1 MKYLEI
7 KKDDLCFNIKKLKEH
22 SAPARIIAVLK
33 GNAYGLDMVKM
44 GHVLLEN
51 GIDLFAVS
59 ELSEALILREAGF
72 ENEIILLTPT
82 NDVDEAKII
91 IDNKIT
97 ATVASINNAKI
108 LNDIGLPVNAHI
120 KIDTGFGR
128 YGFYTDELTEELKG
142 FENITYT
149 GVFSHFSNSFG
160 DDVNYSKKQFDEF
173 EKAVAKLSDMGIN
186 PSMRHIC
193 NSCGAIRFEFAKL
206 DAVRIGSAFLGRL
219 PVSNTLGLKR
229 LVQLKC
235 NVAEIRHL
243 PKGSVV
249 GYANTYT
256 AKRDVVA
263 AVIPVGYKDG
273 YGVQKSNDTF
283 RFMDILRYMFA
294 DFRTWKK
301 KIYVEINN
309 KKYSIIGRISM
320 HNIVVDVTDADVQVG
335 DIATMECNPILIKS
349 EIERLYI

>member
-7 KKDDLCFNIKKLKEH
+7 KKDDLVFNIQKLKEH
-22 SAPARIIAVLK
+22 CAPAKIIAVLK

-44 GHVLLEN
+44 GQVLLEN
-51 GIDLFAVS
+51 GVDLFAVS
-59 ELSEALILREAGF
+59 ELSEALTLREAGF

-82 NDVDEAKII
+82 NDADEAKVI

-97 ATVASINNAKI
+97 ATVANLNNAKL
-108 LNDIGLPVNAHI
+108 LNSIGLPVNAHI

-128 YGFYTDELTEELKG
+128 YGFYTNDLTAELKD
-142 FENITYT
+142 FENIAYE

-160 DDVNYSKKQFDEF
+160 DDVNYSKKQFEEF
-173 EKAVAKLSDMGIN
+173 EKAVAKLCDLGIN
-186 PSMRHIC
+186 PSLKHIC
-193 NSCGAIRFEFAKL
+193 NSCGAIRFDFARM

-219 PVSNTLGLKR
+219 PVADTLGLKR

-235 NVAEIRHL
+235 NVSEIRHL

-249 GYANTYT
+249 GYANTYVT
-256 AKRDVVA
+256 KKDTVA

-273 YGVQKSNDTF
+273 YGVQKSNDVF
-283 RFMDILRYMFA
+283 RFKDILRYMFA
-294 DFRTWKK
+294 DFKMWKK
-301 KIYVEINN
+301 KIWVEING
-309 KKYSIIGRISM
+309 KKYPVIGRISM
-320 HNIVVDVTDADVQVG
+320 HNIVVDVTDADVKVG
-335 DIATMECNPILIKS
+335 DMATLECNPILIKS

>member
-7 KKDDLCFNIKKLKEH
+7 KKDDLVFNINRLKEH
-22 SAPARIIAVLK
+22 CAPAKIIAVLK
-33 GNAYGLDMVKM
+33 GNAYGMDMVKM
-44 GHVLLEN
+44 GHILLEN
-51 GIDLFAVS
+51 GVDLFAVS
-59 ELSEALILREAGF
+59 ELSEALTLREKGF

-91 IDNKIT
+91 ADNKIT
-97 ATVASINNAKI
+97 ATVASVNNAKI
-108 LNDIGLPVNAHI
+108 LNNIGLPVNAHI

-128 YGFYTDELTEELKG
+128 YGFYTDELSEELKK
-142 FENITYT
+142 FNNITYT

-160 DDVNYSKKQFDEF
+160 DDINYSKEQFAEF
-173 EKAVAKLSDMGIN
+173 ERAVARLADLGVN
-186 PSMRHIC
+186 PALKHIC
-193 NSCGAIRFEFAKL
+193 NSCGAIRFDFAKM

-219 PVSNTLGLKR
+219 PVANTLGLKR

-235 NVAEIRHL
+235 NVSEIRHL

-249 GYANTYT
+249 GYANTYIT
-256 AKRDVVA
+256 KKDTVA

-283 RFMDILRYMFA
+283 RFMDILRYMFS
-294 DFRTWKK
+294 DFKMWKK
-301 KIYVEINN
+301 KIYVEING
-309 KKYSIIGRISM
+309 KKYPIIGRISM
-320 HNIVVDVTDADVQVG
+320 HNIIVDVTDSDVQVG
-335 DIATMECNPILIKS
+335 DIAAMECNPILIKS

>member
-1 MKYLEI
+1 MKWLEV
-7 KKDDLCFNIKKLKEH
+7 KKDDLCFNIQKLKEH
-22 SAPARIIAVLK
+22 IAPAKFIAVLK

-44 GHVLLEN
+44 GHILLEN
-51 GIDLFAVS
+51 GVDLFAVS
-59 ELSEALILREAGF
+59 ELSEGVTLREAGF

-82 NDVDEAKII
+82 NDVDQAKII
-91 IDNKIT
+91 VDNKIT
-97 ATVASINNAKI
+97 ATVASVNNAKI
-108 LNDIGLPVNAHI
+108 LNDIGLPVSAHV

-128 YGFYTDELTEELKG
+128 YGFYCDELTEELKN

-160 DDVNYSKKQFDEF
+160 DKDDYSKKQLDTFL
-173 EKAVAKLSDMGIN
+173 KAVEKLNDIGIN
-186 PSMRHIC
+186 PPMKHIC
-193 NSCGAIRFEFAKL
+193 NSCGAIKFDYARL
-206 DAVRIGSAFLGRL
+206 DAVRIGSAYLGRL
-219 PVSNTLGLKR
+219 PIPNTLGLKR
-229 LVQLKC
+229 LAHLKC
-235 NVAEIRHL
+235 NVAEIRNL

-249 GYANTYT
+249 GYANTYVT
-256 AKRDVVA
+256 KRDTRA

-294 DFRTWKK
+294 DFKMWNK
-301 KIYVEINN
+301 KIWVEINGKN
-309 KKYSIIGRISM
+309 YPIIGRISM
-320 HNIVVDVTDADVQVG
+320 HNIVVDVTDSNVQIG

>member
-1 MKYLEI
+1 MKWLEI
-7 KKDDLCFNIKKLKEH
+7 KKDDLCFNIQKLKEH
-22 SAPARIIAVLK
+22 VAPAKFIAVLK
-33 GNAYGLDMVKM
+33 GNAYGLDMVKL
-44 GHVLLEN
+44 GHILLEN
-51 GIDLFAVS
+51 GVDLFAVS
-59 ELSEALILREAGF
+59 ELSEALTLREAGF

-91 IDNKIT
+91 VDNKIT
-97 ATVASINNAKI
+97 ATVGNINNAKI
-108 LNDIGLPVNAHI
+108 LNSIGLPVNVHI

-128 YGFYTDELTEELKG
+128 YGFYEDELTEELKS

-160 DDVNYSKKQFDEF
+160 DKDDYSKKQYDIFL
-173 EKAVAKLSDMGIN
+173 KAVEKLNNMGIN
-186 PSMRHIC
+186 PPVRHIC
-193 NSCGAIRFEFAKL
+193 NSCGAIKFDYARM
-206 DAVRIGSAFLGRL
+206 DAVRIGSAYLGRL
-219 PVSNTLGLKR
+219 PIANALGLKR
-229 LVQLKC
+229 LAHLKC
-235 NVAEIRHL
+235 NVTEIRNL

-249 GYANTYT
+249 GYANTYVT
-256 AKRDVVA
+256 KRDTKA

-294 DFRTWKK
+294 DFKMWKK
-301 KIYVEINN
+301 KIYVEING
-309 KKYSIIGRISM
+309 KKFPIIGRISM
-320 HNIVVDVTDADVQVG
+320 HNIVVDVTDDDVQVG